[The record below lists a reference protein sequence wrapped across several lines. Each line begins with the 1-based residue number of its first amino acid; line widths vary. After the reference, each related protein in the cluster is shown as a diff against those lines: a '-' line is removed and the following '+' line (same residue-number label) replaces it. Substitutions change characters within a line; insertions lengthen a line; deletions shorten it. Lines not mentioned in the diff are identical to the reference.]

1 MPYRIE
7 FDKWT
12 GRGDVRP
19 RPEWDPR
26 ASTSMA
32 GDIQGYNAWDYLP
45 SGASTREFATAK
57 EARDWLKR
65 NHLGKG
71 KFGIGAKFY
80 VKKNPWE
87 RARARGKR
95 RSNPPLFERGML
107 QPTKVTY
114 ANIKGTRVKIVSE
127 NTDTGRYNAQVSRY
141 SDGTVLADAP
151 GKTRAHAISNAK
163 REAGWELSRGNPK
176 RRVGGRPPKG
186 FIKCKG
192 VRVVRKGGKQILE
205 VRK

>member
-1 MPYRIE
+1 MIE
-7 FDKWT
+7 
-12 GRGDVRP
+12 RR
-19 RPEWDPR
+19 RPEW
-26 ASTSMA
+26 
-32 GDIQGYNAWDYLP
+32 
-45 SGASTREFATAK
+45 
-57 EARDWLKR
+57 
-65 NHLGKG
+65 GK
-71 KFGIGAKFY
+71 
-80 VKKNPWE
+80 
-87 RARARGKR
+87 
-95 RSNPPLFERGML
+95 L

-141 SDGTVLADAP
+141 PDGTVLADAP

-163 REAGWELSRGNPK
+163 REAGWELSRLRGN
-176 RRVGGRPPKG
+176 PPKG